1 MLQQYNDGSPKKPRV
16 LILAPTGV
24 AGINLNGTTVYS
36 ALGLPC
42 RGKLFPSDS
51 NTLASLRNK
60 YPEVEV
66 IIVGFQIVRLWHLE
80 IAAFLKQVAYQKL

>member
-1 MLQQYNDGSPKKPRV
+1 MQQYNDGSPKNPRV

-24 AGINLNGTTVYS
+24 AGINLN
-36 ALGLPC
+36 LGLPC

-60 YPEVEV
+60 YAEVEV